1 MELVVWFMLSGYS
14 GPCPWGFLLKIVS
27 TILRTMVCGGF
38 LPESTLVDGHPGT
51 KGYEESEELKEKN
64 SK

>member
-1 MELVVWFMLSGYS
+1 MW
-14 GPCPWGFLLKIVS
+14 
-27 TILRTMVCGGF
+27 GF